1 MKWQST
7 PTGAATQRQ
16 GYRCNKFSNHA
27 EKQTNL
33 KVYSLY
39 KKSMDALTKTI
50 HWICCVYLKISYYY
64 YQWERLLLKWHTP
77 LYFRHGVIPEAVK
90 LSLSEETE
98 AGPRTLSSCS
108 PCSLCALLFGR
119 LHHAQ
124 QVKATGGVVNSEM
137 ISRSLLIKT
146 FCMHHLTAA

>member
-1 MKWQST
+1 MTVNPDRCSYTTARLQVQWIQQPCRKTHKLKSLQSIW
-7 PTGAATQRQ
+7 
-16 GYRCNKFSNHA
+16 
-27 EKQTNL
+27 
-33 KVYSLY
+33 
-39 KKSMDALTKTI
+39 KSMDALTKTI
-50 HWICCVYLKISYYY
+50 RWIRCVYLKISYYY
-64 YQWERLLLKWHTP
+64 YQWEWLLLKWHTP

-108 PCSLCALLFGR
+108 PCSLRALLFGR

-124 QVKATGGVVNSEM
+124 QVKATGGVVNSETM
-137 ISRSLLIKT
+137 SRSLLIKT

>member
-1 MKWQST
+1 MT
-7 PTGAATQRQ
+7 VNPN
-16 GYRCNKFSNHA
+16 RCSYTMARLQVQWIQQPCRK
-27 EKQTNL
+27 TNL

-39 KKSMDALTKTI
+39 IYIKSMAALTKTI
-50 HWICCVYLKISYYY
+50 QSICCVYLKISYYY
-64 YQWERLLLKWHTP
+64 HQWERLLLKWHAP

-98 AGPRTLSSCS
+98 AGARTLSSCS
-108 PCSLCALLFGR
+108 PCSLRALLFGR

-124 QVKATGGVVNSEM
+124 QVKATGGIVNSEM